1 MENSNAKLSL
11 VALGALTLAGCNNYT
26 NPPEY
31 FPGYYQE
38 AKYHEA
44 RYERPYYDYYGNY
57 HAAYI
62 AEPYEEKGRWH
73 RASVLSTDNIG
84 KAVYVMPVEMEAEGE
99 EDVAHIAADKN
110 NVRAVV
116 E

>member
-1 MENSNAKLSL
+1 MENLNIKLGMM
-11 VALGALTLAGCNNYT
+11 ALSALILAGCQST

-57 HAAYI
+57 HAGYVQ
-62 AEPYEEKGRWH
+62 EPYEEPGRWH
-73 RASVLSTDNIG
+73 RASVLSADNVG
-84 KAVYVMPVEMEAEGE
+84 KAVYVEPAEAERLAEAEAGQ
-99 EDVAHIAADKN
+99 IAADKN
-110 NVRAVV
+110 DVNAVFR
-116 E
+116 